1 MMKPL
6 IGIALA
12 LFGAI
17 GPAQAVEITVFASGT
32 VVGDAGPKFS
42 VELDGAVIGEGTVPA
57 ENSRKSAGYSFQ
69 VDDAL
74 LKADSVI
81 GVVFLNDQK
90 SDGADRNLYV
100 HQVKVGPKLVQAA
113 DLAAVA
119 KEKPIKR
126 PVNYGYI
133 ELWNTGDE
141 AVASAPNGNWLNTC
155 DATASIAFPNGI
167 FSVEGEQPA
176 LQALVEQAKGNQCVL
191 RVRGYSSL
199 SGDEATNKAMSGA
212 RAEGVRNYL
221 LGLGLKFSSV
231 AVEAMGETSTFGP
244 AERDNRIAV
253 VTLENP

>member
-1 MMKPL
+1 MKSL
-6 IGIALA
+6 IGTALA

-17 GPAQAVEITVFASGT
+17 GSTQAVEVTVYASGT
-32 VVGDAGPKFS
+32 VVGDAGPQFR
-42 VELDGAVIGEGTVPA
+42 VDLDGTAIGNGTVPA
-57 ENSRKSAGYSFQ
+57 ENSRKSAPYSFE

-74 LKADSVI
+74 LKADSVV
-81 GVVFLNDQK
+81 GVVFLNDEK

-100 HQVKVGPKLVQAA
+100 HQIKVGARLVQAA

-119 KEKPIKR
+119 KGKAITRPIQ
-126 PVNYGYI
+126 YGYI

-155 DATASIAFPNGI
+155 DATASVSFANGI
-167 FSVEGEQPA
+167 FSLEGEQPA
-176 LQALVEQAKGNQCVL
+176 LQTVVDQAKGNQCVL
-191 RVRGYSSL
+191 RVRGYSSV

-212 RAEGVRNYL
+212 RAERVRDYL
-221 LGLGLKFSSV
+221 LGLGLKFPSV

-253 VTLENP
+253 ITLESP

>member
-1 MMKPL
+1 M
-6 IGIALA
+6 A

-17 GPAQAVEITVFASGT
+17 GSTQAVEITVYASGT
-32 VVGDAGPKFS
+32 AVGDAGPQFR
-42 VELDGAVIGEGTVPA
+42 VDLDGTEIGNGTVPA
-57 ENSRKSAGYSFQ
+57 ENSRKSASYSFE

-74 LKADSVI
+74 LKADSVV
-81 GVVFLNDQK
+81 GVVFLNDEK

-100 HQVKVGPKLVQAA
+100 HQIKVGARLVEATN
-113 DLAAVA
+113 LAAVN
-119 KEKPIKR
+119 KEKAIKR

-155 DATASIAFPNGI
+155 DATASVSFPNGI
-167 FSVEGEQPA
+167 FTVEGEQPA
-176 LQALVEQAKGNQCVL
+176 LQPLVEQAKLNQCVL
-191 RVRGYSSL
+191 RVRGYSSV
-199 SGDEATNKAMSGA
+199 SGDEETNKAMSGA

-253 VTLENP
+253 ITLESP